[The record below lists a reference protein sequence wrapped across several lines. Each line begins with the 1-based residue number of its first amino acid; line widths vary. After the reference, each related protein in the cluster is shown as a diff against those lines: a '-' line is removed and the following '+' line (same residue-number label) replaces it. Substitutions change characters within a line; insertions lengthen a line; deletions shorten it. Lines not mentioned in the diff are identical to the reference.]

1 MTDAAPLRVAFHGR
15 AGTFGYDVAFD
26 APAQGVTALFG
37 PSGCGKSTILRCI
50 AGLDRPAGGYC
61 ALGGTVWQ
69 DERHFV
75 PAWRRPIGYVFQEPS
90 LFPHLSVRGN
100 LLYGAGTRN
109 ARRLPPDLADI
120 IAMLELET
128 LLERGV
134 GHLSGGE
141 RQRVAIGRAL
151 LRRPTLLLMDEP
163 LSALDSARK
172 NEILPFLQM
181 MHRQVRIPILYV
193 THDIGEIASLA
204 DHVVLMASGRVT
216 GSGPWAD
223 MAVQLDRH
231 LDPRLP
237 DALPG
242 APQGSPPATDRRA
255 ARTEG

>member
-1 MTDAAPLRVAFHGR
+1 MTDSSLLRVAFQGR
-15 AGTFGYDVAFD
+15 AGTFGYDFALD

-50 AGLDRPAGGYC
+50 AGLDRPAAGYC
-61 ALGGTVWQ
+61 ALGDTVWQ
-69 DERHFV
+69 DAKRFV

-100 LLYGAGTRN
+100 LLYGAGVRSL
-109 ARRLPPDLADI
+109 RRLPPDLADI

-134 GHLSGGE
+134 AHLSGGE

-151 LRRPTLLLMDEP
+151 LRRPALLLMDEP

-181 MHRQVRIPILYV
+181 LHRQIRIPILYV
-193 THDIGEIASLA
+193 SHDIGEIASLA
-204 DHVVLMASGRVT
+204 DHVVLLAPGRVVE
-216 GSGPWAD
+216 SGPWAD
-223 MAVQLDRH
+223 MADRLDNRRGYRPDH
-231 LDPRLP
+231 TLP
-237 DALPG
+237 DA
-242 APQGSPPATDRRA
+242 AATDCRA
-255 ARTEG
+255 ARSEG